1 MKWASASAVE
11 LVTLALSPRPD
22 KWALS
27 DYG

>member
-1 MKWASASAVE
+1 MKRASASAVE